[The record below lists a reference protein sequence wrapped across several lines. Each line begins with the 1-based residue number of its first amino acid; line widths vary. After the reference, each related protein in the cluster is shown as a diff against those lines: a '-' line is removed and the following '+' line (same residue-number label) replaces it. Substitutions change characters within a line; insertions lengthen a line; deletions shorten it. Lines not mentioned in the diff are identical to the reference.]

1 MARVL
6 IVEPHPDVRDAL
18 AAVCETWHHD
28 VATAA
33 NGPEA
38 LAIVAVFNPEAVVL
52 DLGLRGGL
60 DNVEVADRIR
70 DIDGEQVFII
80 ALSGWT
86 PVDDR
91 AKALETAADTVLAK
105 PPDLDELQKAIA
117 EAGDGLRQRGRS

>member
-1 MARVL
+1 M
-6 IVEPHPDVRDAL
+6 
-18 AAVCETWHHD
+18 
-28 VATAA
+28 
-33 NGPEA
+33 
-38 LAIVAVFNPEAVVL
+38 L

-86 PVDDR
+86 PVGDR

-117 EAGDGLRQRGRS
+117 EAGDGLRRRSRS